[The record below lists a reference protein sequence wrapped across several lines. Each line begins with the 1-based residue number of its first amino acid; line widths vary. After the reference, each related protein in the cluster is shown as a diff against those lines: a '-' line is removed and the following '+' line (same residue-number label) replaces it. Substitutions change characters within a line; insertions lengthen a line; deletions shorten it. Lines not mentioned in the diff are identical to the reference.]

1 MKTKISARKFLS
13 KYMIY
18 LAFVALLIVFSL
30 TLRNVGN
37 GFLDMGNVWNIIR
50 QTALIAI
57 LGVGMTYALGAGQID
72 LSVGSVVGLT
82 SLVTAWTV
90 QAAGLIPGVLAGLA
104 VGAVVGAINGALIA
118 WVKIPPFIATLGT
131 QILFAGVSR
140 TVSGLKSVPITNPT
154 FNFSVRSEILAFACD
169 SSARLPSL

>member
-82 SLVTAWTV
+82 SLGDGLDR
-90 QAAGLIPGVLAGLA
+90 AGRRPHPRCAGRSCRRCRRWQRSR
-104 VGAVVGAINGALIA
+104 GAHQHG
-118 WVKIPPFIATLGT
+118 
-131 QILFAGVSR
+131 
-140 TVSGLKSVPITNPT
+140 
-154 FNFSVRSEILAFACD
+154 
-169 SSARLPSL
+169 

>member
-57 LGVGMTYALGAGQID
+57 LGVGMTYALGAGTCSRPHSSIRCR
-72 LSVGSVVGLT
+72 SS
-82 SLVTAWTV
+82 SSPTV
-90 QAAGLIPGVLAGLA
+90 
-104 VGAVVGAINGALIA
+104 
-118 WVKIPPFIATLGT
+118 
-131 QILFAGVSR
+131 
-140 TVSGLKSVPITNPT
+140 
-154 FNFSVRSEILAFACD
+154 
-169 SSARLPSL
+169 

>member
-57 LGVGMTYALGAGQID
+57 LGVGMTYALA
-72 LSVGSVVGLT
+72 
-82 SLVTAWTV
+82 
-90 QAAGLIPGVLAGLA
+90 QA
-104 VGAVVGAINGALIA
+104 
-118 WVKIPPFIATLGT
+118 
-131 QILFAGVSR
+131 
-140 TVSGLKSVPITNPT
+140 
-154 FNFSVRSEILAFACD
+154 RSTCPSAP
-169 SSARLPSL
+169 SSA

>member
-57 LGVGMTYALGAGQID
+57 LGVARHHHQ
-72 LSVGSVVGLT
+72 
-82 SLVTAWTV
+82 
-90 QAAGLIPGVLAGLA
+90 PGPQP
-104 VGAVVGAINGALIA
+104 
-118 WVKIPPFIATLGT
+118 WY
-131 QILFAGVSR
+131 R
-140 TVSGLKSVPITNPT
+140 
-154 FNFSVRSEILAFACD
+154 RACWQ
-169 SSARLPSL
+169 S

>member
-57 LGVGMTYALGAGQID
+57 LGVGMTYALGAGQI
-72 LSVGSVVGLT
+72 SSPACWPV
-82 SLVTAWTV
+82 W
-90 QAAGLIPGVLAGLA
+90 P
-104 VGAVVGAINGALIA
+104 
-118 WVKIPPFIATLGT
+118 
-131 QILFAGVSR
+131 
-140 TVSGLKSVPITNPT
+140 SVP
-154 FNFSVRSEILAFACD
+154 SLARSMVRS
-169 SSARLPSL
+169 SHG